1 MQNKK
6 TFYITTPIYY
16 PSGKLHIGHAYTTTL
31 AWTMRNYKTLRGYD
45 AKMLTGADEHG
56 QKIQEKALAANIS
69 EQQYVDKMTELFK
82 SLWKKLEI
90 DYNYYS
96 RTTNPSHEQ
105 SVQKIFS
112 ELLADGVIYKGHYK
126 GLYSIQDEEFL
137 TITQAEEKDGEY
149 YHPTSGH
156 KLEEVQEESYFLK
169 MSKFS
174 DWLDKEF
181 DKVNFV
187 RPNKIVKELRE
198 NFLKKGLEDLS
209 ITRTSF
215 TWGVPVSEDSKHVV
229 YVWLDALTNYINT
242 LGYHSQEDSDY
253 QKYWVNGDEKVHLVG
268 KEITRFHCIYWPIIL
283 KALNLPQPTT
293 ILSHGWIITPEGK
306 MSKSKGNVIDPIE
319 LIDEFGAET
328 LKYFFAA
335 QISMGQDGVFDKEM
349 LKNTYNSALANN
361 YGNLL
366 SRTIAMTL
374 QSFDK
379 PIKYTETNNEL
390 DKEIIKEI
398 IESKKQYVKYFDNF
412 EINKAFE
419 VATKL
424 SKSLNGYIDKT
435 QPWTL
440 KEDKE
445 RLEQVLNTL
454 LNGIYA
460 VTTYLSVVIPNKT
473 ALAAE
478 QLQTKK
484 LCLEEILN
492 FKKFDETLVQKGE
505 VLFQRIK

>member
-31 AWTMRNYKTLRGYD
+31 AWTIRNYKTLRGYD
-45 AKMLTGADEHG
+45 AKLLTGADEHG
-56 QKIQEKALAANIS
+56 QKIQQKAEAANIS
-69 EQQYVDKMTELFK
+69 EQKYVDGMTELFK
-82 SLWKKLEI
+82 NLWNELGI
-90 DYNYYS
+90 DYDYYS
-96 RTTNPSHEQ
+96 RTTRPSHEA

-112 ELLADGVIYKGHYK
+112 ELLENDVIYKGAYK
-126 GLYSIQDEEFL
+126 GLYSVQDEEFF
-137 TITQAEEKDGEY
+137 TVTQAEEKDGEY
-149 YHPTSGH
+149 FHPTSGH
-156 KLEEVQEESYFLK
+156 KLEEVEEESYFLR
-169 MSKFS
+169 MSKFA
-174 DWLDKEF
+174 DWLDEEF
-181 DKVNFV
+181 NKVNFV
-187 RPNKIVKELRE
+187 RPDKIIKELRE

-215 TWGVPVSEDSKHVV
+215 TWGVPVLEDPKHVV

-242 LGYHSQEDSDY
+242 LGYKTEDDSDY

-283 KALNLPQPTT
+283 KALNLPQPTS

-306 MSKSKGNVIDPIE
+306 MSKSKGNVIDPLE
-319 LIDEFGAET
+319 LIEEFGAET
-328 LKYFFAA
+328 LKFFFAS

-379 PIKYTETNNEL
+379 PIQFTETENEF
-390 DKEIIKEI
+390 DKEIIEEI
-398 IESKKQYVKYFDNF
+398 LASTEKFTKHFDNF
-412 EINKAFE
+412 AINKAFE

-445 RLEQVLNTL
+445 RLAQVLNIL

-460 VTTYLSVVIPNKT
+460 VSTYLSVVIPNKT
-473 ALAAE
+473 SLAME
-478 QLQTKK
+478 QLQVES
-484 LCLEEILN
+484 LSLEEISN
-492 FKKFDETLVQKGE
+492 FKKFDEIMVKKGE